1 MTHFIDLL
9 HNARVS
15 MLNSLTLTWGLAA
28 KFFDLYIHYIPAA
41 HKVKCKWCINT
52 VTADTAIHTHINTNT
67 YLCILCRR
75 VSGEH

>member
-1 MTHFIDLL
+1 MAQFIDLL

-28 KFFDLYIHYIPAA
+28 KFLDLYIHYIPAA

-52 VTADTAIHTHINTNT
+52 VTADTPTHTHTHIDI
-67 YLCILCRR
+67 YAR